1 MHCFGLSMMKLTW
14 LSLLKFS
21 TPLTVYVWQNHIH
34 VVHYHTLKVI
44 VYKINN
50 CIYLNYNEMN
60 GIKVITLMRERMH
73 ATENLVIIHNCGFI
87 GNLRSSFTMNSFQ
100 SLTYYSEFLPS
111 FHVLLTSYAVL
122 IFLLCL
128 STFFLPSWNTFTC
141 FHNFF
146 LFSPLSFSPFFLQ
159 EPQTT
164 VIHNPVDGIKVHPP
178 PFCPHIIFLYWFSF
192 VIVVPTLFL

>member
-1 MHCFGLSMMKLTW
+1 MKLTW
-14 LSLLKFS
+14 LSLLKFC

-50 CIYLNYNEMN
+50 CIYLNYNKMN
-60 GIKVITLMRERMH
+60 GIKVITLMRENACNREFSYH
-73 ATENLVIIHNCGFI
+73 SQLWIYWELKVIIYHELFPIFNVLFRI
-87 GNLRSSFTMNSFQ
+87 FT
-100 SLTYYSEFLPS
+100 
-111 FHVLLTSYAVL
+111 
-122 IFLLCL
+122 IFLCVTHILRCAYL
-128 STFFLPSWNTFTC
+128 SLMSLNLFLPSWNTFTC

-178 PFCPHIIFLYWFSF
+178 PFCPHLFSYTGF
-192 VIVVPTLFL
+192 HLSLSSPHCFSSHVG

>member
-50 CIYLNYNEMN
+50 CIYLNYKEMN
-60 GIKVITLMRERMH
+60 GIKVITLMRERLH

-128 STFFLPSWNTFTC
+128 STFFCHHETPSLVSTTSFCFLPS
-141 FHNFF
+141 
-146 LFSPLSFSPFFLQ
+146 LSLHSSSRNLRLLLS
-159 EPQTT
+159 
-164 VIHNPVDGIKVHPP
+164 
-178 PFCPHIIFLYWFSF
+178 IIQ
-192 VIVVPTLFL
+192 